1 MPGVV
6 TSRLAAFA
14 ELGVDEVIVNA
25 AHLPFA
31 VHDWGQVELI
41 AATVIPAAHGL

>member
-1 MPGVV
+1 MPDVALA
-6 TSRLAAFA
+6 RLAAFA
-14 ELGVDEVIVNA
+14 SSGVEEIIVNA

-41 AATVIPAAHGL
+41 AEALIPSAHEL